1 MIKKNMPENSL
12 SETKIYLVLKKWLQE
27 HGWLILGGEPPGGTN
42 VIPVI
47 ELKDV
52 EYKNKGSMGSKK
64 IDLVCYK
71 KDYFLLI
78 ELKENYSCSDIK
90 KLNEIVGEEKWRKAF
105 VRALKEKQA
114 PFISKLFFSLKES
127 EYIEKED
134 FYIKAVGFNDS
145 KASSCPS
152 DFAVF
157 IPIKTG
163 KIKIIFGLDI
173 SISKQQL
180 FTF

>member
-1 MIKKNMPENSL
+1 MRPENSL
-12 SETKIYLVLKKWLQE
+12 SETKIYLMLKKWLQK
-27 HGWLILGGEPPGGTN
+27 HSWIILGGEPPGGTN
-42 VIPVI
+42 AIPVI

-52 EYKNKGSMGSKK
+52 EYTNKGSRGSKK

-71 KDYFLLI
+71 KGYFLLI
-78 ELKENYSCSDIK
+78 ETKENYSYSDIR
-90 KLNEIVGEEKWRKAF
+90 KLNEIVGKEKWRRAF
-105 VRALKEKQA
+105 TRALKEKRV
-114 PFISKLFFSLKES
+114 PFISDPSLFLKES

-145 KASSCPS
+145 RASSCPS
-152 DFAVF
+152 DFVVF

-163 KIKIIFGLDI
+163 GIKIIFGSDI
-173 SISKQQL
+173 SISKQRL